1 MPHEIPSRS
10 GIRIPDSDDVRIMD
24 INSRQRLQLFEG
36 HSNEIHAV
44 ALSHDSKF
52 LASASHDDTI
62 RIWDISSGISQCLQ
76 TLKSYFIAIRFNST
90 DSCLVTSKGAIQ
102 SSFSEP
108 EPQIYCGYQQDTALT
123 LCCVVPLCPVQVLA
137 LLAYLEKS
145 LYSPGQI

>member
-1 MPHEIPSRS
+1 
-10 GIRIPDSDDVRIMD
+10 MD

-108 EPQIYCGYQQDTALT
+108 EPQ
-123 LCCVVPLCPVQVLA
+123 VPLFQGNGI
-137 LLAYLEKS
+137 S
-145 LYSPGQI
+145 LDDTCIT